1 MVLDAFLRIV
11 FQLFGVFANWSLPL
25 LQKAVFKFWERKQ
38 PEVVSQRVCKIL
50 DYLGYSEDM
59 VSLRRDHTRASPWFF
74 NVASRRETVIPAG
87 STAEGFVTHF
97 ESDHDTVLLQKNVV
111 CVLFGKDLPQYERDE
126 SVTVLKLEWKNCEP
140 GYYRLIL
147 LKHGTESD
155 PYIEC
160 STVHCGNG
168 KQYIS
173 SDLYIQAHKIVSDRQ
188 ETTPLTES
196 HIAGPA
202 LSGSSYLHNCDFV
215 YAFKCDDHE
224 SLLSEWKQRNRL
236 FEWPSEMLVH
246 NVALFKAY
254 LVPVG
259 SKTSSTRDLEWRI
272 CFMDGERKLIDSL
285 NEFQY
290 KIYIILKMVNT
301 AELKCVCKEITSY
314 VMKNIFF
321 WYLESNPLEVFT
333 AERLLENTLNCLKN
347 LRVAV
352 DKSFLAKYMIPKRNL
367 LAGRMEKEERKNL
380 LSKLDTLIADG
391 GGFII
396 RCPRI
401 LFWLGEPEDAVER
414 GLYYRLYIEKL
425 YLQKLAIWNEYIDVD
440 NLCQPE
446 RTEKEQESSEKEQM
460 FVKDPRYQWIQN
472 KLYELLW
479 PGWRKYKKG
488 DRDKKLELKIKRM
501 LS

>member
-1 MVLDAFLRIV
+1 MFIY
-11 FQLFGVFANWSLPL
+11 WTLPF
-25 LQKAVFKFWERKQ
+25 LQKAGLKVWVFAVKKQ
-38 PEVVSQRVCKIL
+38 PEVMSQRVCKIL
-50 DYLGYSEDM
+50 DYLGFSEEM
-59 VSLRRDHTRASPWFF
+59 VSLRRDHTRARPRFF

-87 STAEGFVTHF
+87 SNAEGFVTHF

-126 SVTVLKLEWKNCEP
+126 SVTVLKLEWKKCEP
-140 GYYRLIL
+140 GYYRLVL
-147 LKHGTESD
+147 LQGGTESD
-155 PYIEC
+155 PYINF
-160 STVHCGNG
+160 STVDYGNG

-173 SDLYIQAHKIVSDRQ
+173 SDLYLQAHKIASDMRKIY
-188 ETTPLTES
+188 PLKES

-202 LSGSSYLHNCDFV
+202 LSGSSGLHDFDLV
-215 YAFKCDDHE
+215 YAFKLDIQQT
-224 SLLSEWKQRNRL
+224 LLSEWKQRTRI
-236 FEWPSEMLVH
+236 FEWPSEILVH
-246 NVALFKAY
+246 DVALSEAY

-259 SKTSSTRDLEWRI
+259 SKTSNNRDLEWRI

-301 AELKCVCKEITSY
+301 VELKCVCKEMTSY
-314 VMKNIFF
+314 VMKNILF

-333 AERLLENTLNCLKN
+333 AERLLENTLNCLN
-347 LRVAV
+347 ILRVAV
-352 DKSFLAKYMIPKRNL
+352 DQCFLAKYMIRKRNL

-401 LFWLGEPEDAVER
+401 LFCLYKPEDAVER
-414 GLYYRLYIEKL
+414 GLNYRKNIEKL
-425 YLQKLAIWNEYIDVD
+425 YLQKLAVRNEYVYGD
-440 NLCQPE
+440 NLCQS
-446 RTEKEQESSEKEQM
+446 ESSEKEQM
-460 FVKDPRYQWIQN
+460 FVKDPRYQQIQK

-479 PGWRKYKKG
+479 PGWRKYSKG
-488 DRDKKLELKIKRM
+488 DRNKKLELKIKRM